1 MRWQRM
7 HGRGQTQADTGRL
20 HGCGTHSHPSTRAR
34 AEPAPQAPPVLSD
47 RTQECHPCPW
57 RAATPPM
64 TPSFLLGARDTRHIF
79 ILCQFLRLPV
89 KTGFGFTRFRVKSLA
104 NWEKWQQLVPSLQG
118 GSQHPAGVCKA
129 GSGSPC
135 LCLSLPTSEMSLA
148 WDVWPFFFPFLHAA
162 RFYSFFYS

>member
-1 MRWQRM
+1 MRWQHM

-20 HGCGTHSHPSTRAR
+20 HGCGAHSHPSTRAR
-34 AEPAPQAPPVLSD
+34 AEPAPRAPPVMSD

-89 KTGFGFTRFRVKSLA
+89 KTGFGFTRFRWRTGRNGNSCSHPCKRA
-104 NWEKWQQLVPSLQG
+104 PSTL
-118 GSQHPAGVCKA
+118 PVCA
-129 GSGSPC
+129 RQAQDRRASVSP
-135 LCLSLPTSEMSLA
+135 
-148 WDVWPFFFPFLHAA
+148 FPPQK
-162 RFYSFFYS
+162 